1 MIIIEKDGLRLCT
14 KTFVKPVG
22 DTIKVI
28 NENDIKEGL
37 NIEKQNDDEESWY
50 TLISIDYDG
59 KEAKGTII
67 RDSVFD
73 YLESGSSLLGK
84 LYDIGIKLVE
94 ISNE

>member
-1 MIIIEKDGLRLCT
+1 MIIVEKDGFRLCT

-37 NIEKQNDDEESWY
+37 NIEKQNDDDSWY
-50 TLISIDYDG
+50 TLISIDYDK

-67 RDSVFD
+67 SDSVFD
-73 YLESGSSLLGK
+73 CLESDRKLLGK
-84 LYDIGIKLVE
+84 LYDIGIKLME
-94 ISNE
+94 IVNE

>member
-1 MIIIEKDGLRLCT
+1 MVIVEKDGLRLCT

-37 NIEKQNDDEESWY
+37 NIEKQNNDGESWY
-50 TLISIDYDG
+50 TLISIDYNG

-67 RDSVFD
+67 SDSVFD
-73 YLESGSSLLGK
+73 YLGSDYELLGK
-84 LYDIGIKLVE
+84 LYDIGIKLMEVV
-94 ISNE
+94 NE